1 MKEQL
6 KKYWE
11 NDFWNKDFKEV
22 KIQEKSNF
30 SNKDYI
36 ENSLYNLEKIIAVL
50 RLIPFDL
57 GGLIIKSRHSETRR
71 IAIKLIE
78 KKLNKF
84 PLKKIYPEIAD
95 SKLHGGIDFSE
106 TLRLGKL
113 IHTKSIFEGRPKTFK
128 LMMGERLDTSVA
140 GIFAQKMDAKP
151 NFLML
156 VIDEGIEDEDAV
168 SYTHLTLPTIYSV

>member
-1 MKEQL
+1 MLGQILELKEQL

-11 NDFWNKDFKEV
+11 NDFWNKDFKEG
-22 KIQEKSNF
+22 KIKDNSNF

-95 SKLHGGIDFSE
+95 SKLQGGIDFSE
-106 TLRLGKL
+106 TLW
-113 IHTKSIFEGRPKTFK
+113 
-128 LMMGERLDTSVA
+128 
-140 GIFAQKMDAKP
+140 
-151 NFLML
+151 
-156 VIDEGIEDEDAV
+156 
-168 SYTHLTLPTIYSV
+168 